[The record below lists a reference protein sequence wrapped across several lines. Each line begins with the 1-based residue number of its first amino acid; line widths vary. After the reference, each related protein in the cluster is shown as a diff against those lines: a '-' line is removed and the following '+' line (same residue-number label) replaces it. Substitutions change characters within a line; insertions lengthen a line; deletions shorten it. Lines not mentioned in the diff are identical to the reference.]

1 MLITELNLPAV
12 DDFYAQL
19 IESHEGLSESQS
31 HALNAALVLILSNHI
46 GQTSLLKHAFALA
59 RQTAEQS
66 D

>member
-1 MLITELNLPAV
+1 MLITDLNIPAV
-12 DDFYAQL
+12 DDFYALL

-31 HALNAALVLILSNHI
+31 HTMNAALVLMLSNHI
-46 GQTSLLKHAFALA
+46 GQPELLKQAFQMA